1 MKTTIRIVLAFVV
14 CGLLVVGC
22 DSGPTEPNRTQTLT
36 GSLARSGATV
46 TTLTMNNTGNLRV
59 TGQDLKQVAADG
71 TTITA
76 GGGIAFSIGALG
88 ADATCVA
95 TGNFGL
101 LQGQVISLG
110 LNKGEYCIQLTE
122 PTIVPEGSTLTYSV
136 RLDITD

>member
-1 MKTTIRIVLAFVV
+1 MRRALLAAAL
-14 CGLLVVGC
+14 LLVVAC

-46 TTLTMNNTGNLRV
+46 TTLTMGNTGNLRV
-59 TGQDLKQVAADG
+59 TGQELKQVAADG

-76 GGGIAFSIGALG
+76 GGGIAFSIGTFG
-88 ADATCVA
+88 GTDNSCIP

-110 LNKGEYCIQLTE
+110 LNKGEYCIKLTE
-122 PTIVPEGSTLTYSV
+122 PTIVPEGATLTYSV

>member
-1 MKTTIRIVLAFVV
+1 MRRALLAAT
-14 CGLLVVGC
+14 LLLAMGC

-36 GSLARSGATV
+36 GSLARSAATV
-46 TTLTMNNTGNLRV
+46 TTLNMGNTGNLRV
-59 TGQDLKQVAADG
+59 TGQEFKQIAADG

-76 GGGIAFSIGALG
+76 GGGIAFSIGAFG
-88 ADATCVA
+88 GTDNSCIA

-110 LNKGEYCIQLTE
+110 LDKGEYCVKLTE
-122 PTIVPEGSTLTYSV
+122 PTIVPEGSTLSYSV

>member
-1 MKTTIRIVLAFVV
+1 MRRALLAAT
-14 CGLLVVGC
+14 LLLAIGC

-46 TTLTMNNTGNLRV
+46 TTLNMGNTGNLRV
-59 TGQDLKQVAADG
+59 TGQEFRQVAADG
-71 TTITA
+71 TTTTA
-76 GGGIAFSIGALG
+76 GGGIAFSIGSFG
-88 ADATCVA
+88 GTDNSCIA

-101 LQGQVISLG
+101 VQGQVISLG
-110 LNKGEYCIQLTE
+110 LNKGEYCVKLTE

>member
-1 MKTTIRIVLAFVV
+1 MRRFLFAV
-14 CGLLVVGC
+14 GLLLAVGC

-36 GSLARSGATV
+36 GSLARAAATV

-59 TGQDLKQVAADG
+59 TGQEFKQVAADG
-71 TTITA
+71 TTTTA
-76 GGGIAFSIGALG
+76 GGGIAFSIGASG
-88 ADATCVA
+88 TDATCIA

-110 LNKGEYCIQLTE
+110 LNKGDYCVKLTE
-122 PTIVPEGSTLTYSV
+122 PTLVPEGATLSYTI